1 MQRGNLSISDYY
13 QRAKTLA
20 DTLAAIGQPLQDFE
34 VVSYIL
40 GGLDSTYVS
49 LVTSITTRVDPISL
63 EDLFSHLLSH
73 EQRIERNHAT
83 LNIPFPSANAATR
96 SSHSRGRNTRSP
108 PHSQSSHQGPSYHG
122 HNHNHGRGHGRNVAN
137 GNSHLICQVCKK
149 PGHIALTCYHRF
161 DHSFQGV
168 SPNIATFVAGPPS
181 QFDANWYP
189 YSGSTNHLTPDLN
202 NLNLHAEEYQGPDQI
217 RIGDGTGL
225 DIKHIGSS
233 KLLTSST
240 TFPLKHVLHVPDIQK
255 NLVSVSQFTRD
266 HDVFIEFHANYFCV
280 KDETTGRLLLRGRCE
295 HGLYPF
301 PASFPSHDPLKP
313 FLEYVFLLMYGTVAL
328 DILLISLFNAL
339 SPVSHYQ
346 LSRIKLM
353 LFMVLV
359 NKLKASSFPFMI
371 LLFIP
376 MLMILLFIP
385 MLL

>member
-1 MQRGNLSISDYY
+1 M
-13 QRAKTLA
+13 
-20 DTLAAIGQPLQDFE
+20 
-34 VVSYIL
+34 
-40 GGLDSTYVS
+40 
-49 LVTSITTRVDPISL
+49 
-63 EDLFSHLLSH
+63 
-73 EQRIERNHAT
+73 
-83 LNIPFPSANAATR
+83 
-96 SSHSRGRNTRSP
+96 
-108 PHSQSSHQGPSYHG
+108 
-122 HNHNHGRGHGRNVAN
+122 
-137 GNSHLICQVCKK
+137 
-149 PGHIALTCYHRF
+149 
-161 DHSFQGV
+161 
-168 SPNIATFVAGPPS
+168 
-181 QFDANWYP
+181 
-189 YSGSTNHLTPDLN
+189 TPDLN

-240 TFPLKHVLHVPDIQK
+240 YFPLKNVLHVPDIQK
-255 NLVSVSQFTRD
+255 NLVSVSQFTHD

-301 PASFPSHDPLKP
+301 PASFSSHDPVKP

-376 MLMILLFIP
+376 MLL
-385 MLL
+385 